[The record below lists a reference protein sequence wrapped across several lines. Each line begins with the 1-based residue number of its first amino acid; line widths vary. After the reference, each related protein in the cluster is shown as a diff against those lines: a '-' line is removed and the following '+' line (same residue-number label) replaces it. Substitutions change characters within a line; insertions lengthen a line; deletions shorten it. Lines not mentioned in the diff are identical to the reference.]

1 MAYSTTSD
9 TRATAF
15 WTGSAFASG
24 FWLLDTGSVL
34 WSSNA
39 GLLHALM
46 PDGSHFSSRLLVAV
60 GLAAAGALL
69 GGALAHRRRRAVR
82 TSDRLQ
88 HCEEKY
94 QALLASSFATV
105 LTLDS
110 EGRIVE
116 AGPSAAALLDTSA
129 GQLIGQPVDRFVAV
143 GPGPL
148 AVAGRSFT
156 TMLNEGAFVE
166 GDSVAIRLRTY
177 GNREFPAQVRVT
189 ALSGGDDVCHVISME
204 ETTDRVVAEKA
215 LRRSEMQ
222 YRALFDNILDGVC
235 RSRPDGV
242 LLAANAALVK
252 MLGYESRE
260 ELLEL
265 ANTHRFYQ
273 NAEQRT
279 QIQALLEQYGEAR
292 NVELDL
298 RRRDGNVI
306 TVLANIRSITD
317 NSGAEVVYE
326 SSMSDISDLLKARA
340 ALLESEQHF
349 RALAENSRDII
360 SVIDAAGTIIYNS
373 PSSSQVTGVPPHKQL
388 GGDFFHHMHEDDVS
402 EVRSLVRQGFARP
415 GTPKRFV
422 CRVHAEDG
430 SLRHL
435 EAVGTAYLTAQKEL
449 RAVINSRD
457 VTERLETEAELRRMH
472 RLQTVVQLTDGI
484 AHDFNNL
491 LTVMGGNLDMV
502 DDLLT
507 DDSARNYLNSA
518 RDACRRGS
526 DLVRRLVTFSG
537 EQGSQV
543 ESVNVNGLLL
553 DIEPVVRSAVSEA
566 VDYQCDLEQDLWL
579 VQSSPDQ
586 LEEALLQLIMH
597 VHEARGAWKPCGR
610 ISVITS
616 NCPAG
621 DDARCPAA
629 VKPDIDTVRIRI
641 TCTDPRAASVGRS
654 DSGHM
659 SRQEIGAV
667 PGNSFGLSAVQA
679 FIESVGGG
687 LHLSAGATEIRIYLP
702 RHTNGSNAVAT
713 EAKPA
718 ARGAERILVVDDDAA
733 VRRATSG
740 LLRSLGYT
748 VSVAPNGQ
756 AALHLMQ
763 TESVEL
769 LLSDLNMP
777 RVSGIELAAMAHA
790 RWPHLKVL
798 LTSGSDM
805 SAAELDR
812 GDGISFIP
820 KPFRKEELAQRV
832 RAILDRQPINN
843 QRVD

>member
-1 MAYSTTSD
+1 MAYSTSSD

-24 FWLLDTGSVL
+24 FWLLDTGGVL

-39 GLLHALM
+39 SLLQALM
-46 PDGSHFSSRLLVAV
+46 PDGSHFSSRLLIAT

-69 GGALAHRRRRAVR
+69 GATLAHWRRHAAR

-116 AGPSAAALLDTSA
+116 TGPSAAALLDASA

-143 GPGPL
+143 DPGTL

-156 TMLNEGAFVE
+156 TLLNEGAFVE
-166 GDSVAIRLRTY
+166 GNSVAIRLRTF
-177 GNREFPAQVRVT
+177 GNRQFPAQVRVT
-189 ALSGGDDVCHVISME
+189 ALPGGDGVCHVISLE

-222 YRALFDNILDGVC
+222 YRALFDNILNGIY
-235 RSRPDGV
+235 RSGPDGV

-265 ANTHRFYQ
+265 ANTHRFYL
-273 NAEQRT
+273 NPEQRM
-279 QIQALLEQYGEAR
+279 QIQALLEEHGEAR
-292 NVELDL
+292 NIELDL

-306 TVLANIRSITD
+306 NVLANIRSITD
-317 NSGAEVVYE
+317 DSGAGIVYE
-326 SSMSDISDLLKARA
+326 GTMSDISDLMKTRA

-360 SVIDAAGTIIYNS
+360 SVIDAAGRIIYSS

-388 GGDFFHHMHEDDVS
+388 GGDFFQYMHEDDVS
-402 EVRSLVRQGFARP
+402 EVRSLVRQGFSRP

-435 EAVGTAYLTAQKEL
+435 EGVGTAYLTVQKEL

-491 LTVMGGNLDMV
+491 LTVMAGNLDMV
-502 DDLLT
+502 DEHLT
-507 DDSARNYLNSA
+507 DESARNYLQST

-537 EQGSQV
+537 EQVSQV
-543 ESVNVNGLLL
+543 ESVNLNGVLL
-553 DIEPVVRSAVSEA
+553 DIEPFVRSAVSEA
-566 VDYQCDLEQDLWL
+566 VDYQCDLEQDLWP
-579 VQSSPDQ
+579 VRISQAQ

-610 ISVITS
+610 MSVTTS

-621 DDARCPAA
+621 EDERYPAA
-629 VKPDIDTVRIRI
+629 LQPGVDTVRIRI
-641 TCTDPRAASVGRS
+641 VCTDPRDASSGKS
-654 DSGHM
+654 DSGDM
-659 SRQEIGAV
+659 SQPETGTIA
-667 PGNSFGLSAVQA
+667 GNSFGLSAVQA

-687 LHLSAGATEIRIYLP
+687 IHLSAGATEVRIYLP
-702 RHTNGSNAVAT
+702 RHNDGSAAAANAD
-713 EAKPA
+713 KPA
-718 ARGAERILVVDDDAA
+718 ARGEERILVVDDDAA

-756 AALHLMQ
+756 AAMHLMQ

-777 RVSGIELAAMAHA
+777 RVSGTELAAMAHA
-790 RWPHLKVL
+790 RWPRLKVL

-820 KPFRKEELAQRV
+820 KPFRKQELAQRV

-843 QRVD
+843 